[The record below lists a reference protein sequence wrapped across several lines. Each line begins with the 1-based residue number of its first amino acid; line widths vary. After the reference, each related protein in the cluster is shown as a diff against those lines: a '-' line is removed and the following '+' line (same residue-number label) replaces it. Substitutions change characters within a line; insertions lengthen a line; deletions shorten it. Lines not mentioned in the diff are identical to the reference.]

1 MKTARDH
8 RNSTALGRGSVG
20 TVAATIFVSTLT
32 LLSTEAS
39 ALDINGLAAMAL
51 NCARIMADTR
61 CTIPERRR
69 RRDATGIRMMQT
81 TKFLGLRSQ
90 IGPHWRRRSIGLPRC
105 GGRSKRRRPRRRTPW
120 CRSTGR
126 STTKRHRGRRADFFG
141 DEQMKTILRTHL
153 A

>member
-20 TVAATIFVSTLT
+20 IVAATIFVSTLT

-51 NCARIMADTR
+51 NYARNHGGYR

-69 RRDATGIRMMQT
+69 RRDATKSDYDR
-81 TKFLGLRSQ
+81 KSAALASSQ
-90 IGPHWRRRSIGLPRC
+90 HRPSAVRRSVEASATSPADTMVSLD
-105 GGRSKRRRPRRRTPW
+105 RPLN
-120 CRSTGR
+120 
-126 STTKRHRGRRADFFG
+126 
-141 DEQMKTILRTHL
+141 DEAASRP
-153 A
+153 AR

>member
-81 TKFLGLRSQ
+81 TKTPRTTIANRPALASSQ
-90 IGPHWRRRSIGLPRC
+90 HRPSAVRRSVEASATSPADTMVSLD
-105 GGRSKRRRPRRRTPW
+105 RPLN
-120 CRSTGR
+120 
-126 STTKRHRGRRADFFG
+126 
-141 DEQMKTILRTHL
+141 DEAASRP
-153 A
+153 AR